1 MKGLEKDSK
10 RTPNW
15 LSLAG
20 MSCDIANLSYITRQ
34 RDIDR
39 DRQTKGEQESKHGRV
54 SIRDSM
60 RESLCVCRQV
70 D

>member
-20 MSCDIANLSYITRQ
+20 MSCDIANLSYITKHRKRHRQ
-34 RDIDR
+34 RQTDKGR
-39 DRQTKGEQESKHGRV
+39 TREQAWKSEHKRQHE
-54 SIRDSM
+54 
-60 RESLCVCRQV
+60 RELMCV
-70 D
+70 